1 MKKTLKING
10 MHCKSCVSLIKMA
23 LEEKGV
29 KANVAIGKADVDY
42 DDKKI
47 SIDEIKKII
56 ENEGYKVVLIE

>member
-1 MKKTLKING
+1 MKKTLNING

-29 KANVAIGKADVDY
+29 KANVVIGKADVEF

-47 SIDEIKKII
+47 SIEDIKKII
-56 ENEGYKVVLIE
+56 ENEGYKVIS